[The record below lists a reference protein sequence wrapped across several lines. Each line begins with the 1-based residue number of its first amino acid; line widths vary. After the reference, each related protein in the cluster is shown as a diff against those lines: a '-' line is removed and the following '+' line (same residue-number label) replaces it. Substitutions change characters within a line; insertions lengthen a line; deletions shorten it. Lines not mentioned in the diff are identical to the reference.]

1 MSNVSFTRMADGTA
15 EDYALLERY
24 ELEHALG
31 LPDRLLQALE
41 AMRDSVEGYQVDRRE
56 HALQSATRAARA
68 GESEEYVVA
77 TLFHD
82 IGDMLATD
90 FHGEMAAAVLR
101 PFVDDEL
108 VWIVGHHGLFQ
119 TYYYAHHYGQDRN
132 ARDRYRDHPYYE
144 ACVKFCE
151 EYDQASFDPAYDSE
165 PVTFFEPM
173 VRRVVS
179 PERRRDPLYGDGRDG
194 GSPTSDTARSP
205 ETIEVS
211 TDPA

>member
-15 EDYALLERY
+15 EDYALLKGFEI
-24 ELEHALG
+24 EHARG

-41 AMRDSVEGYQVDRRE
+41 AMQDSVEGYQVDRRE

-68 GESEEYVVA
+68 GEREEYVVA

-90 FHGEMAAAVLR
+90 LHGDMAAAVLG

-108 VWIVGHHGLFQ
+108 VWIVRHHGLFQ
-119 TYYYAHHYGQDRN
+119 TYYYAHHYCQDRY
-132 ARDRYRDHPYYE
+132 ARDRYRDHPHFQ
-144 ACVKFCE
+144 ACVRFCE
-151 EYDQASFDPAYDSE
+151 EYDQASFDPAYHSE
-165 PVTFFEPM
+165 PVAFFEPM

-179 PERRRDPLYGDGRDG
+179 LERRRDPLFGD
-194 GSPTSDTARSP
+194 A
-205 ETIEVS
+205 
-211 TDPA
+211 